1 MQCATL
7 RSDIGLMKCLNNYQ
21 QMVNILWL
29 HFCFPRFLPSV
40 LLQHVEDTM
49 GISRLKWTVQAGGRV
64 TSASTLIL
72 DILSGK
78 VVGYV
83 PVQKY
88 YHLIR

>member
-1 MQCATL
+1 MQCAAL
-7 RSDIGLMKCLNNYQ
+7 RSDIELMKCLNYYQ

-29 HFCFPRFLPSV
+29 YFCFPRFLPSV

-78 VVGYV
+78 VVDYV
-83 PVQKY
+83 PFQKY
-88 YHLIR
+88 FHLIR